1 MRREHLS
8 TARLICILVAALLS
22 WPHAA
27 SAEQLPLRHYGVYEG
42 LPHSTVR
49 CILQDSRGYLWIG
62 TADGLARFDGYT
74 FTTYDTADG
83 LGHSFINSIAEDH
96 HGRVW
101 IATNGGG
108 VSCFIDWAPQAVSTG
123 EAATAATR
131 KFVTFK
137 IADQRESNRVNALRF
152 DLNDLLWCATDG
164 GVFRASVAPGR
175 VEGLEF
181 EMIVPH
187 SPAALAMGAFLDSRG
202 RLWFGNGNM
211 IVEAIGDR
219 IITYGPGAEFG
230 REIRCFVEDHQG
242 RMLAA
247 NDSGLVEFV
256 EPRDPTG
263 AGSWKAAP
271 IGLSDYGAPHCLQVD
286 SEGAL
291 WIGAD
296 HGLIKYK
303 NGKTVLYNTSNGLS
317 DNFVVSLNQDRDKN
331 LWIGTN
337 AGGLCMLSAEPVVAF
352 GRSDG
357 LPDAQVAK
365 LFEDRAGHV
374 YASTNGGGLVE
385 VTEARLSPIEWSQKP
400 AFNAI
405 AQRIVQD
412 GKGDWWVGTNSGL
425 FWLRGPSLRLARGNQ
440 VTEAEGGPITGVVG
454 DIYEDHQ
461 GKLWFGSMDNQL
473 FCIDRSGES
482 GRPDIKRVP
491 LQYRFPYRRFV
502 SDLQGDLW
510 IGAQA
515 LMSRVTDGQDGLPQD
530 SFLLPAEGEP
540 DVPPNAKQVWDM
552 AKLKLPPAEGLPET
566 SPRSLL
572 LDSRGWLWIGLRYKG
587 VSVTT
592 APSADTLS
600 FVNYSAADGLAS
612 NTVWSM
618 AEDDSGR
625 IYLGTG
631 RGLDRLDP
639 LTGRVRHIT
648 AGEKL
653 VGDAIIQCMK
663 DSRGNIWVATN
674 TAILRLDPRAEPD
687 QGGPPPI
694 YLTKIRVDGTALPIP
709 DAGAIHG
716 PSLTLGSS
724 GNDLLIEYVGL
735 DFHSDRELKY
745 QYRLDGVDTDWNP
758 PTEQRSVNYASLAP
772 GSYKFLV
779 RAINQQGIASPE
791 PAIVEFR
798 ILPPIWRTWWFL
810 LAMAGL
816 LALAAYA
823 IHRNRVKRL
832 VELLA
837 VRTRI
842 ASDLHDDIGSNLTK
856 IAVLSEVAHQ
866 QLGPQSNVTESPLTA
881 IGRISRESVASM
893 GDIVWAIDPRRD
905 THQDLVRRMRQSAI
919 DMLGAAGVEVRFVV
933 SGDDQPRRVG
943 ADFRRQ
949 VFLIFK
955 EAVHNAA
962 RHAVCSNVEIE
973 VLMERSGLTLS
984 IRDDGAGFDTGSV
997 SEGQGL
1003 TSMRRRAESLGGS
1016 VEVRSGS
1023 EGTTVILTAPWGR

>member
-8 TARLICILVAALLS
+8 TAGLICILAAALLS
-22 WPHAA
+22 WPHSAL
-27 SAEQLPLRHYGVYEG
+27 AEQLPLRHYGVYEG
-42 LPHSTVR
+42 LPHSTVQ
-49 CILQDSRGYLWIG
+49 CILKDSRGYLWIG
-62 TADGLARFDGYT
+62 TADGLARFDGYS
-74 FTTYDTADG
+74 FTTYDTSDG
-83 LGHSFINSIAEDH
+83 LGHSFINSMAEDRQ
-96 HGRVW
+96 GRVW
-101 IATNGGG
+101 IGTNSGGI
-108 VSCFIDWAPQAVSTG
+108 SCFIDWAPQTVSTG
-123 EAATAATR
+123 DAAATAATQ

-137 IADQRESNRVNALRF
+137 IADQRESNRVNAILF
-152 DLNDLLWCATDG
+152 DSNDLLWCATDG
-164 GVFRASVAPGR
+164 GLFRASVAPGK
-175 VEGLEF
+175 VETLKF
-181 EMIVPH
+181 EVVVPH
-187 SPAALAMGAFLDSRG
+187 APAALAMGAFSDSRG

-211 IVEAIGDR
+211 IVETVGGR
-219 IITYGPGAEFG
+219 IITYGPDNKFG
-230 REIRCFVEDHQG
+230 NEIRCFAEDHQG
-242 RMLAA
+242 RLLAV
-247 NDSGLVEFV
+247 NGSDLLEFV

-263 AGSWKAAP
+263 AGKWKAAP
-271 IGLSDYGAPHCLQVD
+271 IGLSNYGSPHCMLLD

-291 WIGAD
+291 WIGTE
-296 HGLIKYK
+296 HGLIKYT
-303 NGKTVLYNTSNGLS
+303 NGKTALYTTSNGLS
-317 DNFVVSLNQDRDKN
+317 DNFVLSLDLDRDKN
-331 LWIGTN
+331 LWIGTY
-337 AGGLCMLSAEPVVAF
+337 AGGLCMLSGEPVVAF

-374 YASTNGGGLVE
+374 YTSSNGGGLVE

-412 GKGDWWVGTNSGL
+412 GKGDWWVGTNQGL
-425 FWLRGPSLRLARGNQ
+425 F
-440 VTEAEGGPITGVVG
+440 
-454 DIYEDHQ
+454 
-461 GKLWFGSMDNQL
+461 
-473 FCIDRSGES
+473 
-482 GRPDIKRVP
+482 
-491 LQYRFPYRRFV
+491 RF
-502 SDLQGDLW
+502 
-510 IGAQA
+510 
-515 LMSRVTDGQDGLPQD
+515 SR
-530 SFLLPAEGEP
+530 
-540 DVPPNAKQVWDM
+540 
-552 AKLKLPPAEGLPET
+552 
-566 SPRSLL
+566 
-572 LDSRGWLWIGLRYKG
+572 
-587 VSVTT
+587 
-592 APSADTLS
+592 
-600 FVNYSAADGLAS
+600 
-612 NTVWSM
+612 VWSM
-618 AEDDSGR
+618 TEDDSGR

-653 VGDAIIQCMK
+653 VGDAIVQCMK

-674 TAILRLDPRAEPD
+674 TAILRLDPRAEPE
-687 QGGPPPI
+687 QGGAPPI

-709 DAGAIHG
+709 DAGATRG
-716 PSLTLGSS
+716 PFLTLGSS

-779 RAINQQGIASPE
+779 RAINQQGTASPD
-791 PAIVEFR
+791 PAVVEFR
-798 ILPPIWRTWWFL
+798 ILPPVWRTWWFL
-810 LAMAGL
+810 LATAGL
-816 LALAAYA
+816 LALAAYT
-823 IHRNRVKRL
+823 IHRNRVRRL

-866 QLGPQSNVTESPLTA
+866 QLGPQSSVTESPLTA

-893 GDIVWAIDPRRD
+893 SDIVWAIDPRRD

-919 DMLGAAGVEVRFVV
+919 DLLGTAGVEVRFVV
-933 SGDDQPRRVG
+933 SGDDRPRRVG

-962 RHAVCSNVEIE
+962 RHSMCSNAEIE

-984 IRDDGAGFDTGSV
+984 VRDDGAGFDTSGV

-1003 TSMRRRAESLGGS
+1003 ASMRRRAESLGGS
-1016 VEVRSGS
+1016 VEVRSGRQ
-1023 EGTTVILTAPWGR
+1023 GTTVILRAPWGR